1 MASLNEFTGVLG
13 KRKAKHLL
21 RRACFNY
28 DKATLDTFAA
38 LTPSQAIASLSTSP
52 TAPFSEPYDPVENGN
67 FSQCPGT
74 TDAYWLSSGNP
85 PSYYNCGQSRKRS
98 IVSSWWWYNAINQNS
113 LKHKLTFF
121 LHTTFT
127 ISKDDGSGRSG
138 HFYDYLRLLEFY
150 AYGSIKTLAK
160 KITFD
165 NAMLYYLDNHANN
178 KNNPNENYSREFLEL
193 FTICK
198 GPQIGEG
205 DYTNYTENDVV
216 MAAKVFSG
224 IKFKAL
230 RDTLDPDTGIPMGY
244 INVGQH
250 NTGNKTFSHAF
261 GNTTIS
267 GGNNVNS
274 IHQELDDF
282 VDMIFNQ
289 LETAKAYCRK
299 LYRFYVQR
307 EWGQDVEDD
316 IITPLANQLM
326 NDNGNGTYNL
336 LDVLTTLLSSE
347 HFYDEDDSD
356 NSNNIIGGKIKSPL
370 QLLSESLTIFD
381 FPIPNPDPSD
391 IATYNNF
398 YKFWHNFCHKS
409 VLPGG
414 GMGIFAPDTVAGYP
428 ADYQAPMFDRAWFTS
443 NNIISRYNLMGSLLQ
458 GRNLIAGPQMN
469 NNGNTYY
476 FNIFSNLDI
485 VEYIK
490 QNISIPSDQYVIVSE
505 LSELMYCESIDN
517 SRKDYFMEFLVP
529 AGFPIYY
536 WGDVWNSYLSGDEN
550 DTLVVKNR
558 LEQLVIKM
566 VNAAEFQLM

>member
-13 KRKAKHLL
+13 VRRAKHLL
-21 RRACFNY
+21 RRACFHY
-28 DKATLDTFAA
+28 DRTTLNTFAA
-38 LTPSQAIASLSTSP
+38 LTPAQALTALSTTP
-52 TAPFSEPYDPVENGN
+52 TTPFNEPYDPVENGN

-85 PSYYNCGQSRKRS
+85 PSYYNCGQNRKRS
-98 IVSSWWWYNAINQNS
+98 IVSSWWWYNTLKQNS

-127 ISKDDGSGRSG
+127 LSKDDGSGRSG

-165 NAMLYYLDNHANN
+165 NAMLYYLDNSDNN

-205 DYTNYTENDVV
+205 DYTNYTEHDVV

-224 IKFKAL
+224 VKFKGL
-230 RDTLDPDTGIPMGY
+230 RDTIDPDTGIPMGY
-244 INVGQH
+244 INVSQH

-267 GGNNVNS
+267 GGNTVNS
-274 IHQELDDF
+274 INQELDDF

-289 LETAKAYCRK
+289 EETAKAYCRK
-299 LYRFYVQR
+299 LYRFFVKR
-307 EWGQDVEDD
+307 DWDETIEND

-326 NDNGNGTYNL
+326 TDNGNGTYNL
-336 LDVLTTLLSSE
+336 LDVVTTLLTSK
-347 HFYDEDDSD
+347 HFYDEDDGD
-356 NSNNIIGGKIKSPL
+356 NTNNIIGSKIKSPL
-370 QLLSESLTIFD
+370 QLLTETISIFN
-381 FPIPNPDPSD
+381 FEVPVADPSNLEVY
-391 IATYNNF
+391 TNF

-414 GMGIFAPDTVAGYP
+414 GMGMFAPDTVAGYP
-428 ADYQAPMFDRAWFTS
+428 ADYQAPMYDRAWFTS
-443 NNIISRYNLMGSLLQ
+443 NNIISRYYLMGSLLD

-469 NNGNTYY
+469 QDGYTYY
-476 FNIFSNLDI
+476 INIWSNLDI
-485 VEYIK
+485 VTYIE
-490 QNISIPSDQYVIVSE
+490 QNISLPSDQYVIVSE
-505 LSELMYCESIDN
+505 LAELMYCETISN
-517 SRKDYFMEFLVP
+517 SRKDYFIEFLVP
-529 AGFPIYY
+529 LDFPVFY
-536 WGDVWNSYLSGDEN
+536 WGDVWNSYLSGDAN
-550 DTLVVKNR
+550 DALVVKNR